1 MAIVKMDKFN
11 LLSFDYNRSNLLDIL
26 QNFNYVHFNDL
37 EVSDEENYIKEVK
50 NSENIGRIDE
60 DISKLEFLRENIK
73 KYEEDS
79 KKDTKKSMGI
89 ENLTLDELNNLASK
103 IEFENIY
110 KEIKKLVDE
119 REEKVNENQN
129 LQSHI
134 NDIEVWKDID
144 VDLKN
149 LYDSKRFYLETGMI
163 PKSYFENF
171 NKNLIESN
179 IESALVRKIS
189 ERDSNI
195 YVVVISSK
203 KDEEPYKEFLREN
216 GFSRIR
222 ISDTGS
228 IKENLARSKQEKQ
241 KNEEKIKELEKQIGA
256 YNSHSKDLE
265 IYHSYLLNLRRKE
278 ESLEYFLKTKKID
291 YIQGYIPSDTVE
303 KFTKDLNKAL
313 GEGKFSLDVKQAEKD
328 DENVPII
335 LKNNKLIEP
344 FESVVDTYALPK
356 YNELDPTP
364 LIAPFYAI
372 YTGFMIGDLGYGILG
387 VLGCL
392 FALKKLDLAKGTRKM
407 VKLVM
412 WMATSAS
419 VFGLIFGSIFGGII
433 PLNGLVDVQKDFN
446 TLIVLSL
453 IIAFIAMFFA
463 LGIKGYM
470 LIRDGKVLDAVF
482 DVGFWYMAVGGAA
495 AFLAMIAD
503 KIPNANQPIA
513 KWVMIIGM
521 AGIVLTAGRKSKSI
535 GAKAAIG
542 LYDLYGMSSWIGDFV
557 SFLRLMALVLSGSF
571 VAYAVNMIVGMVTS
585 SGGIIGFI
593 AGTIIFVIFQLFN
606 MFLSYLSGYVHS
618 LRLVYVEMFNKFY
631 EGGGKKFREMVEDT
645 NFVNIIRG
653 GKNE

>member
-26 QNFNYVHFNDL
+26 QDFNYVHFNDL
-37 EVSDEENYIKEVK
+37 EVSDEEDYIKEIK
-50 NSENIGRIDE
+50 NSEVLGRIDE
-60 DISKLEFLRENIK
+60 DISKLAFLRENIK
-73 KYEEDS
+73 KYEDDP
-79 KKDTKKSMGI
+79 KKDDKETMEI
-89 ENLTLDELNNLASK
+89 ENLTIDQLNEFASK
-103 IEFENIY
+103 IEFEKIY
-110 KEIKKLVDE
+110 KEVKDLVGKRKE
-119 REEKVNENQN
+119 LVSENQN

-134 NDIEVWKDID
+134 KDIEVWKDID
-144 VDLKN
+144 VDLKD
-149 LYDSKRFYLETGMI
+149 LYESKRFFFETGMI

-195 YVVVISSK
+195 YALVISSK
-203 KDEEPYKEFLREN
+203 KDQEAYQEFLREN

-222 ISDTGS
+222 ISETGP
-228 IKENLARSKQEKQ
+228 IKENLARSNAKKEENEK
-241 KNEEKIKELEKQIGA
+241 KIEEIEKQIGA
-256 YNSHSKDLE
+256 YKSHSKDLE

-278 ESLEYFLKTKKID
+278 ETLEYFLKTKKID
-291 YIQGYIPSDTVE
+291 YIQGYLPSDMVDE
-303 KFTKDLNKAL
+303 FKNDLRKAL
-313 GEGKFSLDVKQAEKD
+313 GEGKFFLEIKEADKD

-372 YTGFMIGDLGYGILG
+372 YTGFMIGDLGYGLLG

-392 FALKKLDLAKGTRKM
+392 FALKKLNLNKGARKM
-407 VKLVM
+407 VKLVL
-412 WMATSAS
+412 WMGISAS
-419 VFGLIFGSIFGGII
+419 VFGLIFGSVFGGII
-433 PLNGLVDVQKDFN
+433 PMPGLVDTQKDFN

-453 IIAFIAMFFA
+453 IIATIAMFFA
-463 LGIKGYM
+463 LGIKAYM
-470 LIRDGKVLDAVF
+470 LLRDGKPIDALF
-482 DVGFWYMAVGGAA
+482 DVGFWYMAVGGAGA
-495 AFLAMIAD
+495 LILASTGAISANPNIPKWIMI
-503 KIPNANQPIA
+503 
-513 KWVMIIGM
+513 VGM
-521 AGIVLTAGRKSKSI
+521 VGIVLTAGREAKSV

-542 LYDLYGMSSWIGDFV
+542 LYELYGISSWIGDFV
-557 SFLRLMALVLSGSF
+557 SFLRLMALVLSGTF

-585 SGGIIGFI
+585 SGGILGFI
-593 AGTIIFVIFQLFN
+593 AGTIIFIIFQLFN

-631 EGGGKKFREMVEDT
+631 EGGGKQFREMVEDT